1 MFIEE
6 MQILVDCKRLVEA
19 LLVEK
24 KWMLEKFPQDSQEY
38 AFTLDQ
44 IKRMEDA
51 LNGKGVRP
59 HVHP

>member
-24 KWMLEKFPQDSQEY
+24 KWMLEKLPQDSKEY
-38 AFTLDQ
+38 AFTLNQ
-44 IKRMEDA
+44 IKRMEAA

-59 HVHP
+59 SVHP